1 MQTPTSVAPAPSL
14 GIREFSR
21 QSGYSEAKVRRA
33 MRELSIKGQFQ
44 GRGKA
49 TLLNPSEQE
58 RLALHI
64 DEVELQGSDR
74 PSTPPKKTP
83 APKTSATAK
92 PIKKPL
98 TQPAEQSVVQPTKK
112 QPETDAIAPA
122 ESTDAP
128 YPSHSGNSEAENAA
142 VLDQLWEA
150 RQAIHNSDEPLPAQ
164 PNSSSNADLNTAPA
178 PTDHSSVSPQPQPA
192 QPIMNQTP
200 PPAPHDNIP
209 AETNPHHNQ
218 QLSAPVP
225 PQSAPAYYDPYFDA
239 HPAIAPTTQIQPGN
253 HRQTL
258 APPNLPE
265 SYDLGQFRSE
275 DTITTLA
282 DPGAI
287 AAQAMGAINALVQ
300 GMDADIQQQRI
311 HLEETQRAAQTLRL
325 KAKQLQ
331 EKKIEYM
338 IQSSTLGQAQQQS
351 TLEIQEALEGIQV
364 LGKSPSDEP
373 TSPSSSPSSP
383 SPSA

>member
-1 MQTPTSVAPAPSL
+1 MPNSTSVAPAPSL

-64 DEVELQGSDR
+64 DEFELQGNVS
-74 PSTPPKKTP
+74 PSAPVTP
-83 APKTSATAK
+83 APKASANPSVK
-92 PIKKPL
+92 PKGKENKEPL
-98 TQPAEQSVVQPTKK
+98 QSKVVQATKAESDPEAIASSTATPPTANN
-112 QPETDAIAPA
+112 PETDNSIAL
-122 ESTDAP
+122 E
-128 YPSHSGNSEAENAA
+128 
-142 VLDQLWEA
+142 QLWA
-150 RQAIHNSDEPLPAQ
+150 TRQAIHNSDSSPTTTAPQAMSAPEPSPSANAPQILNPAAPIHPNPAQ
-164 PNSSSNADLNTAPA
+164 SAMTQSPNPAAPQENLQDFNQHQQPSHPTAP
-178 PTDHSSVSPQPQPA
+178 QPS
-192 QPIMNQTP
+192 QT
-200 PPAPHDNIP
+200 
-209 AETNPHHNQ
+209 
-218 QLSAPVP
+218 
-225 PQSAPAYYDPYFDA
+225 YYDPYFDE
-239 HPAIAPTTQIQPGN
+239 HPAIAPSTQIQPGN

-258 APPNLPE
+258 PPPSLPE
-265 SYDLGQFRSE
+265 SYDLAQFRSD

-300 GMDADIQQQRI
+300 GMDADIHQQRI
-311 HLEETQRAAQTLRL
+311 HLEETQRAAHTLRL

-331 EKKIEYM
+331 DKKIEYM

-351 TLEIQEALEGIQV
+351 TLELQEALEGIQT

-383 SPSA
+383 SPSV

>member
-74 PSTPPKKTP
+74 LSTPAKKTP
-83 APKTSATAK
+83 APKASATAK

-98 TQPAEQSVVQPTKK
+98 TQSVKPAVVQPTKE
-112 QPETDAIAPA
+112 QPEAGAISPTPA
-122 ESTDAP
+122 ASTDAP
-128 YPSHSGNSEAENAA
+128 QTSHSGSSEADNAA

-164 PNSSSNADLNTAPA
+164 AHSPSEADLNTVPA
-178 PTDHSSVSPQPQPA
+178 DHSSVSPQPNPVQPV
-192 QPIMNQTP
+192 MNQTP
-200 PPAPHDNIP
+200 PPAPHENIP
-209 AETNPHHNQ
+209 AEPDPHNQ
-218 QLSAPVP
+218 QLSAPVQ

-258 APPNLPE
+258 APQNLPE

-275 DTITTLA
+275 ETITTLA

-331 EKKIEYM
+331 DKKIEYM

>member
-1 MQTPTSVAPAPSL
+1 MQTSTPVAPAPSL

-64 DEVELQGSDR
+64 DEIEMQGSDN
-74 PSTPPKKTP
+74 PPAKAPKTP
-83 APKTSATAK
+83 APKTSAPKTSTPKTSGSTK
-92 PIKKPL
+92 PIPKTPP
-98 TQPAEQSVVQPTKK
+98 QPSAQQVAEQT
-112 QPETDAIAPA
+112 
-122 ESTDAP
+122 
-128 YPSHSGNSEAENAA
+128 EAETEPSEITPAPSETPLSHAHTTTDLDMEHSA

-150 RQAIHNSDEPLPAQ
+150 RQAIHSSD
-164 PNSSSNADLNTAPA
+164 S
-178 PTDHSSVSPQPQPA
+178 
-192 QPIMNQTP
+192 ITP
-200 PPAPHDNIP
+200 PPAPATTEEPPAPAHPVQPAMSQPANPTSPPSIP
-209 AETNPHHNQ
+209 PNPEPEQQ
-218 QLSAPVP
+218 QLSPPVDS
-225 PQSAPAYYDPYFDA
+225 QTAPAYYDPYFDA

-258 APPNLPE
+258 APTRLPE

-275 DTITTLA
+275 ETITTLA

-300 GMDADIQQQRI
+300 GMDADIHQQRI

-331 EKKIEYM
+331 DKKIEYM

-351 TLEIQEALEGIQV
+351 TVEIQEALEGIQV